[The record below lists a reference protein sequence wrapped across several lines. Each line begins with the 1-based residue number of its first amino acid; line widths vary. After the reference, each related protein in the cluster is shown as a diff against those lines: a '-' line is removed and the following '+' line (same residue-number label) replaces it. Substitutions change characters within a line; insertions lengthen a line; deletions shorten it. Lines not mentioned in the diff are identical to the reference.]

1 MPDAM
6 RRWAAERA
14 KQVFPL
20 YVASPSAPG
29 PPGVPNARTPEHALG
44 GCFEGAAYVG
54 RTTSSRT
61 MTAFLRAAVLAAARL
76 STDELTFVLNQMLG
90 LELPERLLRGGSA
103 RRVAWRWTGAAST
116 CSTACD
122 APRSRRCT
130 TSCRD
135 RCGGRRAAQD
145 SRSR

>member
-1 MPDAM
+1 MRCGGGRRSGRSRCSRCTSRAPRRPD
-6 RRWAAERA
+6 RRECRTR
-14 KQVFPL
+14 
-20 YVASPSAPG
+20 G
-29 PPGVPNARTPEHALG
+29 PPEHALG

-90 LELPERLLRGGSA
+90 LELPERLLARGQRAPCCVEVDRGGVHLLNCVRCA
-103 RRVAWRWTGAAST
+103 QVTRRM
-116 CSTACD
+116 
-122 APRSRRCT
+122 

-135 RCGGRRAAQD
+135 GCGGRRAARD